1 MPAQGC
7 SAQRVRSEST
17 YIDQRQY
24 CVHIVAADE
33 FQFTARSLSTA
44 PGPRTIVGRLSLSH
58 DPRRYGS
65 NTYLRSIAS
74 LHLRPKRKYAARK
87 PEIAMYT
94 FGCVPMF

>member
-24 CVHIVAADE
+24 CVYIVAADE
-33 FQFTARSLSTA
+33 FQFTARSLSNA
-44 PGPRTIVGRLSLSH
+44 PGPRTIVGRLSPSH
-58 DPRRYGS
+58 DPRS
-65 NTYLRSIAS
+65 NTICTVLPVCTSVQNENN
-74 LHLRPKRKYAARK
+74 AA
-87 PEIAMYT
+87 EIVMYT